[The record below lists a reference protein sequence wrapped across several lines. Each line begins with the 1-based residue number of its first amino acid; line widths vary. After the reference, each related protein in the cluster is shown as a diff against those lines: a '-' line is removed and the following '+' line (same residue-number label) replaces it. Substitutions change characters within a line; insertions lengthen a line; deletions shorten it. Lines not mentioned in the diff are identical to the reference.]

1 MSYRVPTSAE
11 EYNRDNDQAARS
23 ALATQIEDV
32 ERVTKRIQTS
42 DGTISLGDGTLTLAN
57 GANNNVAAGY
67 DTYMQVSG
75 PTAAFSITG
84 IVPVRGAGNTA
95 QRGAIG
101 RWLVLRNPTAYTM
114 TIAHQSGSSSAV
126 NRIITSTAADVE
138 LAAGTTAML
147 IYNAAAARWHLVDM
161 VALALTLSTLSVD
174 TLTVTGT
181 ATLPNEGLHL
191 LDTNASHDLII
202 KPGSDLTTD
211 RTLTLTTGDDN
222 RTLTLGADSSIS
234 GTAYVVGGT
243 DVAIADGGTGAS
255 TASAAFSALKQ
266 DASENDTGVVE
277 LATTTEVITG
287 TDTTRA
293 VTAAGVGARLLAE
306 DCSLIET
313 LSTSSGSTATS
324 STLGEYRQLL
334 IWVENVGFATQE
346 TLAIELSDDD
356 GSSYSSKYQIAPAM
370 TNSGHTTYAIV
381 IIDGV
386 GKSGGSKLI
395 SSNARTGAD
404 YLNYVSL
411 ESTETGKTNKV
422 RFSALDGTGT
432 FDGGDINIY
441 GIK

>member
-57 GANNNVAAGY
+57 GSNNNVAAGY

-114 TIAHQSGSSSAV
+114 TIAHQSGSSSAA

-161 VALALTLSTLSVD
+161 VALALTLT
-174 TLTVTGT
+174 TLTV
-181 ATLPNEGLHL
+181 ANEGLHL

-202 KPGSDLTTD
+202 KPGSDLTAD
-211 RTLTLTTGDDN
+211 RTLTLTTGDSN
-222 RTLTLGADSSIS
+222 RTVTLNGDTTLS
-234 GTAYVVGGT
+234 GTN
-243 DVAIADGGTGAS
+243 TGDEPSA
-255 TASAAFSALKQ
+255 TAAA
-266 DASENDTGVVE
+266 EGVVE
-277 LATTTEVITG
+277 LATVDEASTG
-287 TDTTRA
+287 TDTTRV
-293 VTAAGVGARLLAE
+293 VTPAGLDEYFRDRMAGNVFWHGGTSPPTGSLL
-306 DCSLIET
+306 C
-313 LSTSSGSTATS
+313 
-324 STLGEYRQLL
+324 
-334 IWVENVGFATQE
+334 
-346 TLAIELSDDD
+346 D
-356 GSSYSSKYQIAPAM
+356 GSAVSR
-370 TNSGHTTYAIV
+370 TTYARLFAAIGTAHGEG
-381 IIDGV
+381 DGSTTFNLPDIEGRFIRGRDNGAGRDPDAAGRSAAATGGNSGDAV
-386 GKSGGSKLI
+386 GSVQNDEFEAHTHGLNTQ
-395 SSNARTGAD
+395 SNAPATGGTIKVTGAGA
-404 YLNYVSL
+404 STTTSAAGG
-411 ESTETGKTNKV
+411 STETRPK
-422 RFSALDGTGT
+422 
-432 FDGGDINIY
+432 NIY
-441 GIK
+441 LLPCIWY

>member
-42 DGTISLGDGTLTLAN
+42 DGTISLGDGTMVLAN

-114 TIAHQSGSSSAV
+114 TIAHQSGSSDAA

-161 VALALTLSTLSVD
+161 VALALTLT
-174 TLTVTGT
+174 TLTV
-181 ATLPNEGLHL
+181 ANEGLHL

-202 KPGSDLTTD
+202 KPGSDLTAD
-211 RTLTLTTGDDN
+211 RTLTLTTGDAN

-234 GTAYVVGGT
+234 GTAYVSGGT
-243 DVAIADGGTGAS
+243 DVALADGGTGAS
-255 TASAAFSALKQ
+255 LTDPNADRILFWDDSGGAVTWLTASHGLTISTTDLRAVMVQQVGAEYTTMSTTT
-266 DASENDTGVVE
+266 ASIPIDDTIPQNTEGTEILTVAITPK
-277 LATTTEVITG
+277 ATTNKLCIEVLVPIMATSA
-287 TDTTRA
+287 TNVVVALFQDSTANALDAHYMSIAANFQTRLSLRY
-293 VTAAGVGARLLAE
+293 TMDAG
-306 DCSLIET
+306 
-313 LSTSSGSTATS
+313 TSSSTTFKVRVGTGAGTAT
-324 STLGEYRQLL
+324 
-334 IWVENVGFATQE
+334 INGF
-346 TLAIELSDDD
+346 
-356 GSSYSSKYQIAPAM
+356 
-370 TNSGHTTYAIV
+370 
-381 IIDGV
+381 
-386 GKSGGSKLI
+386 SGGRI
-395 SSNARTGAD
+395 FGGVMRAAIT
-404 YLNYVSL
+404 V
-411 ESTETGKTNKV
+411 TEYTP
-422 RFSALDGTGT
+422 
-432 FDGGDINIY
+432 
-441 GIK
+441 